1 MHLLHPAVDKCTRR
15 PVLDPAPVLL
25 LSPFAS
31 HLNTRHGAMRQ
42 ADRHLCGAMTCV
54 PRRAGWYPRD
64 GTVLLGGTGSRG
76 QSAPY

>member
-31 HLNTRHGAMRQ
+31 HLNTRHA
-42 ADRHLCGAMTCV
+42 LCAKQTVICAV
-54 PRRAGWYPRD
+54 P
-64 GTVLLGGTGSRG
+64 
-76 QSAPY
+76 